1 MRGIPHSQKTLSGRV
16 LVVDDNESVRDGL
29 AMLLQAWGCETRL
42 AGDGPSAVRLAKECR
57 PQVVLLDIQMPGL
70 DGYAVAEQLKQEASL
85 QDTKLV
91 ALTGNGADAD
101 RQRSEQAGF
110 DVHLVKPVAPEE
122 LRQVLQGLTE

>member
-1 MRGIPHSQKTLSGRV
+1 MRGIPQSQKILSGRV

-29 AMLLQAWGCETRL
+29 AMLLQAWGCETHL